1 MKLWFLFVIILS
13 IVVLIILNVNCGIN
27 FMVRLEKVRLINN
40 FFNVDGIE
48 EVFYNVLMIRRFLM
62 SVMIEN
68 VKFKMVKLSMKWCEK
83 E

>member
-68 VKFKMVKLSMKWCEK
+68 VKFKMVKLSMNVV
-83 E
+83 